1 MAFGRSA
8 TLGVQERWG
17 ESVWL
22 LLCRSTLR
30 GIRWSARALA
40 SDDDQ
45 ERLERAELL
54 ARLGG
59 GAGDGQ
65 GGPARH
71 ELAIDWAKLGE
82 LDRSRLAQRLGAR
95 RWG

>member
-40 SDDDQ
+40 SDDD
-45 ERLERAELL
+45 EDRLERAELL

-59 GAGDGQ
+59 GADEQ
-65 GGPARH
+65 RWPARH
-71 ELAIDWAKLGE
+71 GPAIDWAKLGE
-82 LDRSRLAQRLGAR
+82 LDRGRLAQRLGAR